1 MTGRMLDLIRACRI
15 NSAWLILQRVTR
27 SENSAYSSSVKRV
40 LITRWRWGVL
50 YLFMAF
56 NSFLFML
63 CPLTNRRKT
72 GGKTEVF
79 FEKSENIFSGIFQA
93 AQAAKRRAWGGN
105 PNKIPI
111 GQNERLAKFGT
122 VVESCSKKVAA
133 SSVWASVN
141 TFSAASGDFAKAAAI
156 FLPLLPTTPRKAKM
170 TVIYGNSFLSSL
182 HGIILAIFENAKN
195 GRKKTG
201 NLF

>member
-1 MTGRMLDLIRACRI
+1 
-15 NSAWLILQRVTR
+15 
-27 SENSAYSSSVKRV
+27 
-40 LITRWRWGVL
+40 
-50 YLFMAF
+50 MAF
-56 NSFLFML
+56 SSFLFMV

-72 GGKTEVF
+72 GGKAEVF

-133 SSVWASVN
+133 SAVWASADTLDGEGGVSGN
-141 TFSAASGDFAKAAAI
+141 FAAV

-170 TVIYGNSFLSSL
+170 TVICRNFFLSPFVR
-182 HGIILAIFENAKN
+182 HNTDNF
-195 GRKKTG
+195 
-201 NLF
+201 

>member
-1 MTGRMLDLIRACRI
+1 
-15 NSAWLILQRVTR
+15 
-27 SENSAYSSSVKRV
+27 RV

-56 NSFLFML
+56 SSFLFMV

-72 GGKTEVF
+72 GGKAEVF

-122 VVESCSKKVAA
+122 VVESYSKKVAA
-133 SSVWASVN
+133 SAVWASADTLDGEGGVSGN
-141 TFSAASGDFAKAAAI
+141 FAAVFRSQY
-156 FLPLLPTTPRKAKM
+156 L
-170 TVIYGNSFLSSL
+170 
-182 HGIILAIFENAKN
+182 
-195 GRKKTG
+195 
-201 NLF
+201 

>member
-1 MTGRMLDLIRACRI
+1 M
-15 NSAWLILQRVTR
+15 V
-27 SENSAYSSSVKRV
+27 
-40 LITRWRWGVL
+40 
-50 YLFMAF
+50 
-56 NSFLFML
+56 

-72 GGKTEVF
+72 GGKAEVF

-133 SSVWASVN
+133 SAVWASADTLDGEGGVSGN
-141 TFSAASGDFAKAAAI
+141 FAAVFRSQY
-156 FLPLLPTTPRKAKM
+156 L
-170 TVIYGNSFLSSL
+170 
-182 HGIILAIFENAKN
+182 
-195 GRKKTG
+195 
-201 NLF
+201 

>member
-1 MTGRMLDLIRACRI
+1 MRACRI

-56 NSFLFML
+56 SSFLFMV

-72 GGKTEVF
+72 GGKAEVF

-105 PNKIPI
+105 PNKIPAGQIEPI
-111 GQNERLAKFGT
+111 GEIWYCGRILLLKSGGFLCVGFPLIPSTERAG
-122 VVESCSKKVAA
+122 
-133 SSVWASVN
+133 
-141 TFSAASGDFAKAAAI
+141 
-156 FLPLLPTTPRKAKM
+156 LLPTLRQNLPLYYLLRTEMKIRQCFAK
-170 TVIYGNSFLSSL
+170 FLFVFS
-182 HGIILAIFENAKN
+182 
-195 GRKKTG
+195 
-201 NLF
+201 